1 MRRSLFSLIL
11 RTRVS
16 SSFLVI
22 TGIFLA
28 LAVFVITISI
38 PTARPISSEFP
49 VFLGIFSFISL
60 IVMIG
65 TALILKKSDFDF
77 LFTSPIPA
85 RRLSLDFFLAAL
97 VINSMYAFFLMYFL
111 PSLEYPAFLIPAAID
126 LWLVMMINVSI
137 AALMRKLKIRNRLM
151 AIGFILIWYL
161 LPGFIRFP
169 YSPTS
174 TFAGYPVYGTVI
186 DVVLAASLV
195 LYNIM
200 YPPRISYYYRSVT
213 PRTSNIRRSIS
224 FAGTSPIGAIYRFN
238 LKMVGG
244 ASTLRVGAV
253 SRNYTGR
260 INTGLAVWMSIAVAA
275 LYGIAFIFIPKSL
288 RSIIEIYYI
297 LYGIAIY
304 PLMRG
309 VGWIQTERIWLA
321 LMSLPATV
329 YFRHM
334 ALAKAIST
342 IIILMPLIIVNMI
355 LFLILREYLF
365 AEMAVMTL
373 AVSPSVLI
381 LGFYLAGF
389 VNPYQIIDIGE
400 LPPSSRYSGRN
411 FVVGFV
417 IAPVTVVTILSVF
430 IPGLYLYAS
439 VSFIAVAAVLIAI
452 PGVQNRLKR
461 AILSHNL
468 L

>member
-1 MRRSLFSLIL
+1 MKRSLFSLIL

-16 SSFLVI
+16 SSFLVVI
-22 TGIFLA
+22 GIFLA
-28 LAVFVITISI
+28 LAAFVIILSI
-38 PTARPISSEFP
+38 PIARPISSQFP
-49 VFLGIFSFISL
+49 VFLGIFSFISF
-60 IVMIG
+60 ITMIG

-97 VINSMYAFFLMYFL
+97 IINSMYAFFLMYFL
-111 PSLEYPAFLIPAAID
+111 PSLEYPAFLVPAAID
-126 LWLVMMINVSI
+126 LWLVMVINVSI
-137 AALMRKLKIRNRLM
+137 ATLMRKLKIRNRLI

-161 LPGFIRFP
+161 LPGFVRFP

-174 TFAGYPVYGTVI
+174 TFAGYPMYGTVI

-200 YPPRISYYYRSVT
+200 YPPRLAYYYRSIT

-224 FAGTSPIGAIYRFN
+224 FAGTSQIGAIYRFN

-244 ASTLRVGAV
+244 ASTIRIGSL
-253 SRNYTGR
+253 SRNYAGR
-260 INTGLAVWMSIAVAA
+260 VNIGLALWMSIAVAV
-275 LYGIAFIFIPKSL
+275 LYGIAFIFIPRAL
-288 RSIIEIYYI
+288 RSMIEIYYI
-297 LYGIAIY
+297 VYGIAIY

-334 ALAKAIST
+334 ALAKAVST
-342 IIILMPLIIVNMI
+342 IIILMPLVIVNMI
-355 LFLILREYLF
+355 LFLLLREDLF
-365 AEMAVMTL
+365 AEIAVMTL

-411 FVVGFV
+411 FVIGFV
-417 IAPVTVVTILSVF
+417 IAPVTAIAILSVF

-439 VSFIAVAAVLIAI
+439 VSFIAMAAILIAI
-452 PGVQNRLKR
+452 PGIQNRLKK